1 MTRQLPLDLS
11 GAPSYRRDDFLPA
24 EANAVA
30 LAWVERWPA
39 WPSPVLALAG
49 PSGSGKTHLL
59 RIWAERAKARPLTPV
74 DLSVDAF
81 SAVLDTIGEATSIA
95 LDDAQGVA
103 GEADRERQLFHL
115 FNWLRERGGW
125 LAMAAVE
132 PPSRWP
138 VALPDLASRLRTAQV
153 AEISPPDDALLAA
166 VLVKLFRDRQV
177 QISADVVD
185 YLIRRMDR
193 SLAAARAVVDAADRQ
208 ALAQKRPVSVKLLSE
223 LFAADEG

>member
-11 GAPSYRRDDFLPA
+11 GDPSYRRDDFLPA
-24 EANAVA
+24 DANAVA
-30 LAWVERWPA
+30 VAWVERWPD
-39 WPSPVLALAG
+39 WPGPALALVG
-49 PSGSGKTHLL
+49 PWGSGKTHLL
-59 RIWAERAKARPLTPV
+59 RIWAERAKARLLTPES
-74 DLSVDAF
+74 LSAASF
-81 SAVLDTIGEATSIA
+81 STVLDAIGDATAVA

-103 GEADRERQLFHL
+103 GDADRERQLFHL

-125 LAMAAVE
+125 LAMAAPE

-153 AEISPPDDALLAA
+153 AEIAPPDDALLAA

-177 QISADVVD
+177 QITADVVD

-193 SLAAARAVVDAADRQ
+193 SLAAARAIVDAADHQ

>member
-1 MTRQLPLDLS
+1 MSRQLPLDLS
-11 GAPSYRRDDFLPA
+11 GDPSYRRDDFLPA

-30 LAWVERWPA
+30 LAWVERWPD
-39 WPSPVLALAG
+39 WPGPALALAG

-59 RIWAERAKARPLTPV
+59 RIWADCASARLLTPD
-74 DLSVDAF
+74 DLSVAAF
-81 SAVLDTIGEATSIA
+81 PAVLDAIGDATSVA
-95 LDDAQGVA
+95 LDDAQAVA
-103 GEADRERQLFHL
+103 GDADRERQLFHL

-177 QISADVVD
+177 QITADVID

-193 SLAAARAVVDAADRQ
+193 SLAAARAVVDAADHQ

-223 LFAADEG
+223 LFADDDG

>member
-11 GAPSYRRDDFLPA
+11 GDPSYRRDDFLPA
-24 EANAVA
+24 QANAVA

-39 WPSPVLALAG
+39 WPGPVLALAG
-49 PSGSGKTHLL
+49 PAGSGKTHLL
-59 RIWAERAKARPLTPV
+59 RIWAERAQARLLTPA
-74 DLSVDAF
+74 DLSVGAF
-81 SAVLDTIGEATSIA
+81 PAVLDLIGAATSIA

-103 GEADRERQLFHL
+103 GDADRERQLFHL

-125 LAMAAVE
+125 LVMAAVE

-153 AEISPPDDALLAA
+153 AQIDSPDDALLAA

-177 QISADVVD
+177 QITADVVD

-193 SLAAARAVVDAADRQ
+193 SLAAARAIVDAADHQ

-223 LFAADEG
+223 LFADDDG

>member
-1 MTRQLPLDLS
+1 MNRQLPLDLS
-11 GAPSYRRDDFLPA
+11 GDPSYRRDDFLPA
-24 EANAVA
+24 AANAVA
-30 LAWVERWPA
+30 LAWVERWTD
-39 WPSPVLALAG
+39 WPGPVLALAG

-59 RIWAERAKARPLTPV
+59 RVWADRAKARLLTPA
-74 DLSVDAF
+74 DLSVGAF
-81 SAVLDTIGEATSIA
+81 PAVLDAIGEARAIA

-103 GEADRERQLFHL
+103 GDADRERQLFHL

-125 LAMAAVE
+125 LAMAAGE
-132 PPSRWP
+132 PPSRWR

-153 AEISPPDDALLAA
+153 AEIDSPDDALLAA

-177 QISADVVD
+177 QITAEVVD

-193 SLAAARAVVDAADRQ
+193 SLAAARAIVDAADRR

-223 LFAADEG
+223 LFAADDG

>member
-11 GAPSYRRDDFLPA
+11 GDPSYGRDDFLPA

-30 LAWVERWPA
+30 LAWVERWPD
-39 WPSPVLALAG
+39 WPGPALALAG

-59 RIWAERAKARPLTPV
+59 RIWAERAGARLLTTA
-74 DLSVDAF
+74 DLSVSAF
-81 SAVLDTIGEATSIA
+81 PAVLEAIADATAVA

-103 GEADRERQLFHL
+103 GDADRERQLFHL

-125 LAMAAVE
+125 LVMAAPE

-153 AEISPPDDALLAA
+153 AAIDAPDDALLAA

-177 QISADVVD
+177 QITGDVID

-193 SLAAARAVVDAADRQ
+193 SLAAARAVVDAADHQ

-223 LFAADEG
+223 LFAADES

>member
-11 GAPSYRRDDFLPA
+11 GDPSYRRDDFLPA

-30 LAWVERWPA
+30 LAWVERWPD
-39 WPSPVLALAG
+39 WPGPALALAG

-59 RIWAERAKARPLTPV
+59 RVWAERAKARLLTPA
-74 DLSVDAF
+74 DLSVGAF
-81 SAVLDTIGEATSIA
+81 PAVLDAIGDATSVA
-95 LDDAQGVA
+95 LDDARGVA
-103 GEADRERQLFHL
+103 ADADRERQLFHL

-177 QISADVVD
+177 QITADVVD

-193 SLAAARAVVDAADRQ
+193 SLAAARAVVDAADHQ

-223 LFAADEG
+223 LFADDDG

>member
-11 GAPSYRRDDFLPA
+11 GEPSYRRDDFLPA
-24 EANAVA
+24 RANAVA
-30 LAWVERWPA
+30 LAWIERWPD
-39 WPSPVLALAG
+39 WPGPALALAG

-59 RIWAERAKARPLTPV
+59 RIWAERARARLLTPA
-74 DLSVDAF
+74 DLSVGAF
-81 SAVLDTIGEATSIA
+81 AAVLDAIGDVAAVA
-95 LDDAQGVA
+95 LDDAQAVA
-103 GEADRERQLFHL
+103 GDADGERQLFHL

-125 LAMAAVE
+125 LALAAAL

-153 AEISPPDDALLAA
+153 AAIDAPDDALLAA

-177 QISADVVD
+177 QIGGDVID
-185 YLIRRMDR
+185 YLIRRIDR
-193 SLAAARAVVDAADRQ
+193 SLAAARAIVEAADRQ

-223 LFAADEG
+223 LFATDDG

>member
-11 GAPSYRRDDFLPA
+11 GDPSYRRDDFLPA

-39 WPSPVLALAG
+39 WPGTAMALAG

-59 RIWAERAKARPLTPV
+59 RIWAERAKARLLTPA
-74 DLSVDAF
+74 DLSVGTFA
-81 SAVLDTIGEATSIA
+81 AVLDAIGEATSVA
-95 LDDAQGVA
+95 LDDAHGVA
-103 GEADRERQLFHL
+103 ADADRERQLFHL

-177 QISADVVD
+177 QITADVVD

-193 SLAAARAVVDAADRQ
+193 SLAAARAIVDAADHQ

-223 LFAADEG
+223 LFADDDG

>member
-11 GAPSYRRDDFLPA
+11 GEPSYRRDDFLPA

-30 LAWVERWPA
+30 LAWVERWPD
-39 WPSPVLALAG
+39 WPGPALALCG

-59 RIWAERAKARPLTPV
+59 RIWADRAKARVLRPA
-74 DLSVDAF
+74 DLATSAF
-81 SAVLDTIGEATSIA
+81 AAVLDTIGDARAVA

-103 GEADRERQLFHL
+103 GDADRERQLFHL
-115 FNWLRERGGW
+115 FNWLRERSGW
-125 LAMAAVE
+125 LVVAAVE
-132 PPSRWP
+132 PPARWP

-153 AEISPPDDALLAA
+153 AAIEAPDDALLAA

-177 QISADVVD
+177 PIGADVID

-193 SLAAARAVVDAADRQ
+193 SLAAARAIVDAADHQ
-208 ALAQKRPVSVKLLSE
+208 GLAQKRPVTVKLLSE

>member
-11 GAPSYRRDDFLPA
+11 GEPSYRRDDFLPA
-24 EANAVA
+24 EANAIA
-30 LAWVERWPA
+30 LAWVERWPD
-39 WPSPVLALAG
+39 WPGPALALAG
-49 PSGSGKTHLL
+49 PAGSGKTHLL
-59 RIWAERAKARPLTPV
+59 RVWADRAKARLLLPA
-74 DLSVDAF
+74 DLSVSAF
-81 SAVLDTIGEATSIA
+81 PVVLDRIGDATAVA
-95 LDDAQGVA
+95 LDDALGVA
-103 GEADRERQLFHL
+103 GDADQERQLFHL
-115 FNWLRERGGW
+115 YNWLRERGGW

-153 AEISPPDDALLAA
+153 AEIDAPDDALLAA

-177 QISADVVD
+177 QITADVVD

-193 SLAAARAVVDAADRQ
+193 SLAAARAVVDAADHQ

>member
-11 GAPSYRRDDFLPA
+11 GEPSYRRDDFLPA
-24 EANAVA
+24 DANAVA
-30 LAWVERWPA
+30 LAWVERWPD
-39 WPSPVLALAG
+39 WPGPALALVG

-59 RIWAERAKARPLTPV
+59 RIWAANSGARLLAAA
-74 DLSVDAF
+74 DLAVTSF
-81 SAVLDTIGEATSIA
+81 PAVLDLVGDASAVA
-95 LDDAQGVA
+95 LDEAQGVA
-103 GEADRERQLFHL
+103 GDPDRERQLFHL

-125 LAMAAVE
+125 LMMAAAE

-153 AEISPPDDALLAA
+153 AAIEVPDDALLAA

-177 QISADVVD
+177 QITAEVVD

-193 SLAAARAVVDAADRQ
+193 SLAAARAWVDTADRE

-223 LFAADEG
+223 LFAADGG

>member
-1 MTRQLPLDLS
+1 MTGQLPLDLS
-11 GAPSYRRDDFLPA
+11 GEPSWRRDDFLPA

-30 LAWVERWPA
+30 FAWVERWPD
-39 WPSPVLALAG
+39 WPGPALALAG

-59 RIWAERAKARPLTPV
+59 RIWAERARARVLAPV
-74 DLSVDAF
+74 DLSASAF
-81 SAVLDTIGEATSIA
+81 SAVLDAIGDAKAVA

-103 GEADRERQLFHL
+103 GDADRERQLFHL

-125 LAMAAVE
+125 LMLAAPE
-132 PPSRWP
+132 APARWP

-153 AEISPPDDALLAA
+153 APIEAPDDALLAA

-177 QISADVVD
+177 QIGADVID
-185 YLIRRMDR
+185 YLVRRMDR
-193 SLAAARAVVDAADRQ
+193 SLAAARAIVEAADRQ
-208 ALAQKRPVSVKLLSE
+208 ALAQKRPVSVKLVSE

>member
-11 GAPSYRRDDFLPA
+11 GDPSYRRDDFLPA

-30 LAWVERWPA
+30 LGWVERWPS
-39 WPSPVLALAG
+39 WPGPALALAG

-59 RIWAERAKARPLTPV
+59 RIWAERAKARRLTPA

-81 SAVLDTIGEATSIA
+81 SAVLDTIGDATAIA

-103 GEADRERQLFHL
+103 GESDRERQLFHL

-166 VLVKLFRDRQV
+166 VLVKLFRDRQI
-177 QISADVVD
+177 QITADVVD
-185 YLIRRMDR
+185 YLLRRMDR
-193 SLAAARAVVDAADRQ
+193 SLAAARAIVDVADRQ

-223 LFAADEG
+223 LFAADDG

>member
-11 GAPSYRRDDFLPA
+11 GDPSYRRDDFLPA

-30 LAWVERWPA
+30 MAWVERWPD
-39 WPSPVLALAG
+39 WPGQVLALAG

-59 RIWAERAKARPLTPV
+59 RIWADRARARLLTPAH
-74 DLSVDAF
+74 LSVVAF
-81 SAVLDTIGEATSIA
+81 PAVLDAIGEATAVA

-103 GEADRERQLFHL
+103 GDADRERQLFHL

-125 LAMAAVE
+125 LTMAAVE

-138 VALPDLASRLRTAQV
+138 VTLPDLASRLRTAQV
-153 AEISPPDDALLAA
+153 AEIDPPDDALLAA

-177 QISADVVD
+177 QVTADVID

-193 SLAAARAVVDAADRQ
+193 SLAAARAIVDAADHR

-223 LFAADEG
+223 LFADDDG

>member
-11 GAPSYRRDDFLPA
+11 GDPSYRRDDFLPA

-39 WPSPVLALAG
+39 WPGSALALAG

-59 RIWAERAKARPLTPV
+59 RIWAARAQARLMTPA
-74 DLSVDAF
+74 DLSVTAF
-81 SAVLDTIGEATSIA
+81 AAVLDAIGEATLVA

-103 GEADRERQLFHL
+103 GDSDRERQLFHL

-132 PPSRWP
+132 PPSRWR

-177 QISADVVD
+177 QITADAVD

-193 SLAAARAVVDAADRQ
+193 SLAAARAIVDAADHQ
-208 ALAQKRPVSVKLLSE
+208 ALAQKRPVTVKLLSE
-223 LFAADEG
+223 LFADDDG

>member
-11 GAPSYRRDDFLPA
+11 GEPSYRRDDFLPA

-30 LAWVERWPA
+30 LAWVERWPD
-39 WPSPVLALAG
+39 WPGPALALAG

-59 RIWAERAKARPLTPV
+59 RIWAERAKARLLNIA
-74 DLSVDAF
+74 DLSASAF
-81 SAVLDTIGEATSIA
+81 AAVLDRIGDATAVA
-95 LDDAQGVA
+95 LDDAAGVA
-103 GEADRERQLFHL
+103 GDADRERQLFHL
-115 FNWLRERGGW
+115 FNWLRERGGF

-132 PPSRWP
+132 PPARWP

-153 AEISPPDDALLAA
+153 AAIEAPDDALLAA

-177 QISADVVD
+177 QIGSEVID

-193 SLAAARAVVDAADRQ
+193 SLAAARAIVDAADHQ

-223 LFAADEG
+223 LFAGDDG

>member
-11 GAPSYRRDDFLPA
+11 GDPSYRRDDFLPA

-39 WPSPVLALAG
+39 WPGPALALAG

-59 RIWAERAKARPLTPV
+59 RIWADRSKACLLTPS
-74 DLSVDAF
+74 DLSVAGF
-81 SAVLDTIGEATSIA
+81 PAVLDVIGEATSVA
-95 LDDAQGVA
+95 LDDARGVA
-103 GEADRERQLFHL
+103 ADADRERQLFHL

-177 QISADVVD
+177 QITADVID

-193 SLAAARAVVDAADRQ
+193 SLAAARAIVDAADRR

-223 LFAADEG
+223 LFADDDG

>member
-11 GAPSYRRDDFLPA
+11 GDPSYRRDDFLPA
-24 EANAVA
+24 EANTVA
-30 LAWVERWPA
+30 LAWVERWPD
-39 WPSPVLALAG
+39 WPGPALALVG

-59 RIWAERAKARPLTPV
+59 RIWAADAKARLLTV
-74 DLSVDAF
+74 ADLSATSF
-81 SAVLDTIGEATSIA
+81 AAVLDTIGDATAVA

-103 GEADRERQLFHL
+103 GDADRERQLFHL

-125 LAMAAVE
+125 LAMAATE

-153 AEISPPDDALLAA
+153 AVIEAPDDALLAA
-166 VLVKLFRDRQV
+166 VLVKLFHDRQV
-177 QISADVVD
+177 QITADVID

-193 SLAAARAVVDAADRQ
+193 SLAAARALVDAADRQ

-223 LFAADEG
+223 LFAADGG